1 MMVRPNL
8 LMYCLARG
16 HENGTLSVSRILD
29 GVILWN
35 GEHAHQG
42 VITALAWS
50 PDGQMLASGGQD
62 GMVRVWRADTGALL
76 FTFQHDE
83 PVQRL
88 RWSPHGVLASTSSTS
103 IRLWPLATVGHSAAI

>member
-8 LMYCLARG
+8 LTYCLARG
-16 HENGTLSVSRILD
+16 SERGTLSVSRILD
-29 GVILWN
+29 GVILWS

-62 GMVRVWRADTGALL
+62 GMVRVWRADTGDLLHL
-76 FTFQHDE
+76 FTHGE
-83 PVQRL
+83 PVRRL
-88 RWSPHGVLASTSSTS
+88 RWSPHGMLASTSSTTIHVWS
-103 IRLWPLATVGHSAAI
+103 LAVKSAS